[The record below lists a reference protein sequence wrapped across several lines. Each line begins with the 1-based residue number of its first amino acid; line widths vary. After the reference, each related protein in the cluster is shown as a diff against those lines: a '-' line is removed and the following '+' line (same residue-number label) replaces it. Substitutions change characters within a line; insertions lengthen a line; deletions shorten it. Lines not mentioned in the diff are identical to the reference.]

1 MKKDLAITSLQK
13 AIEAWCLTRTQP
25 WVRVKRDDAGFFV
38 SCPGAGKIRV
48 PFNQVVEDYEI
59 TWVISLSDQEYAELF
74 EANGFSPEAIQE
86 WIQERAA
93 FREKYDAESSAT
105 RQAAEESKREQR
117 RVEKLAA
124 SDRISA
130 RLGHPL
136 AGYPRNFSWRETS
149 YGEIVLSWDLPEKEV
164 DRLKR
169 LRVWESSDSP
179 SLSLNLGVTVDTS
192 SLVALIEKRE
202 SEKISSFFQVRTR
215 TTSRSV
221 RGRGDSWAN
230 DRM

>member
-1 MKKDLAITSLQK
+1 MKKNLAIASLQE
-13 AIEAWCLTRTQP
+13 AIEAWCFTRTQL

-38 SCPGAGKIRV
+38 SCPSAGKIRV
-48 PFNQVVEDYEI
+48 PSNQVEDFN
-59 TWVISLSDQEYAELF
+59 WVISLDDDQYAELF
-74 EANGFSPEAIQE
+74 RVNGFSPEAIQE
-86 WIQERAA
+86 WLQSRKV
-93 FREKYDAESSAT
+93 FREKYDQEYDAA
-105 RQAAEESKREQR
+105 RKAAEDSEREQR
-117 RVEKLAA
+117 RVEKLVA
-124 SDRISA
+124 SERISA

-149 YGEIVLSWDLPEKEV
+149 YGEIVLSWDLPMEEV

-179 SLSLNLGVTVDTS
+179 SLSVNLGAVQTVDAF
-192 SLVALIEKRE
+192 SLISLIEKRE
-202 SEKISSFFQVRTR
+202 SEKISSFFQVRPR